1 MKHILI
7 TYPRLQQGA
16 NFFWL
21 YHYSI
26 ASKGFAKTRVQII
39 QYSWGLFLSGSQVAS
54 NGTKRISFDFSSF
67 CSTLFSCWMICEV
80 FFCAPFWFLQLL
92 AFLSCTLLAAPEP
105 FLWLAVY
112 RWKCQN
118 HQRPQRSQRFQN
130 FLRHRRESG
139 RERGGGPWW
148 IFVACWPLWRKGL
161 YRFEGLANVSWMW
174 IDSIVLVRVQSF
186 GCPNVVTHMS
196 TQRQRKHEVLAFAFW
211 VVGCSALNKHG
222 SECVR
227 MASWYKLARRISS
240 LRQEY
245 RDYSSGLF
253 LCGPQVASNGMN
265 RILFGFLCFSMFFSC
280 WMICDDL
287 CTLLILAILFI
298 SFSFAPCWQH

>member
-1 MKHILI
+1 
-7 TYPRLQQGA
+7 
-16 NFFWL
+16 
-21 YHYSI
+21 
-26 ASKGFAKTRVQII
+26 
-39 QYSWGLFLSGSQVAS
+39 
-54 NGTKRISFDFSSF
+54 
-67 CSTLFSCWMICEV
+67 MICEV
-80 FFCAPFWFLQLL
+80 LFCAPFWFLQLL
-92 AFLSCTLLAAPEP
+92 TFPNCTLLAAPEP

-245 RDYSSGLF
+245 RDCSSGLF
-253 LCGPQVASNGMN
+253 LCGPQGFKWHEPDFI
-265 RILFGFLCFSMFFSC
+265 RISGFFHGFF
-280 WMICDDL
+280 MLDDL
-287 CTLLILAILFI
+287 WWFVHPFDSCNSFHFFLICTLLAALEPSLWLAVYRWKCQNHQRPQRSQRHGNHDGPL
-298 SFSFAPCWQH
+298 

>member
-1 MKHILI
+1 
-7 TYPRLQQGA
+7 
-16 NFFWL
+16 
-21 YHYSI
+21 
-26 ASKGFAKTRVQII
+26 
-39 QYSWGLFLSGSQVAS
+39 
-54 NGTKRISFDFSSF
+54 
-67 CSTLFSCWMICEV
+67 MICEV
-80 FFCAPFWFLQLL
+80 LFCAPFWFLQLL
-92 AFLSCTLLAAPEP
+92 TFPNCTLLAAPEP

-196 TQRQRKHEVLAFAFW
+196 TQRQRKHEVLVFAFW

-265 RILFGFLCFSMFFSC
+265 QILFGFLCVFHVFF
-280 WMICDDL
+280 MLDDL
-287 CTLLILAILFI
+287 WWFVHPFASLFI
-298 SFSFAPCWQH
+298 SFSFAPCWQHQSHRCDWLCTGGSARTTKGPRGLKGTGIMMDLCSFLTLLKERKV